1 MSQDDTNPDSEAE
14 EDVQAPPPED
24 TQDTRTTQPRG
35 QAQTTGGQVG
45 QPVETG
51 PSVADMLQRPAIQ
64 DELKYLV
71 ATYALLGVGFGFL
84 GIVIGE
90 VIGGGGIGGAFF
102 DETTLVVVL
111 SVGPVL
117 ALVFGYRLSDVLS
130 DAEDTAL
137 YAAAAV
143 GNAAGYFV
151 MVLIAGILLSSG
163 SGGGT
168 NLGDLLLSGIV
179 LGIVVG
185 AIGAGLALVQRSL
198 G

>member
-1 MSQDDTNPDSEAE
+1 MSQDDANHDSDAA

-24 TQDTRTTQPRG
+24 TQDTQTTQPRG

-51 PSVADMLQRPAIQ
+51 PSVADMLQRPAIK
-64 DELKYLV
+64 DELKYVV

-84 GIVIGE
+84 GIVAGE
-90 VIGGGGIGGAFF
+90 FIGGAFF
-102 DETTLVVVL
+102 GASTLIVVL
-111 SVGPVL
+111 SIGPVT
-117 ALVFGYRLSDVLS
+117 ALVFGYRLSDVLAE
-130 DAEDTAL
+130 AEDTAL

-185 AIGAGLALVQRSL
+185 AIAAGLALVQRSL

>member
-1 MSQDDTNPDSEAE
+1 MSQDDTSRDSEAE
-14 EDVQAPPPED
+14 DGVQAPPPED
-24 TQDTRTTQPRG
+24 G
-35 QAQTTGGQVG
+35 QAQTHEGAQPTGGQVG
-45 QPVETG
+45 QPVQTG

-64 DELKYLV
+64 DQLKYVV

-84 GIVIGE
+84 GIVAGE
-90 VIGGGGIGGAFF
+90 FIGGGGIGGAFF
-102 DETTLVVVL
+102 GASTLLVVL

-117 ALVFGYRLSDVLS
+117 ALVFGFRLSDVLAE
-130 DAEDTAL
+130 AEDTAL
-137 YAAAAV
+137 YAATAV

-185 AIGAGLALVQRSL
+185 AIAAGLALVQRSL

>member
-24 TQDTRTTQPRG
+24 TQPRG
-35 QAQTTGGQVG
+35 QAQPTGGQVG

-71 ATYALLGVGFGFL
+71 ATYSLLGVGFGFL

-117 ALVFGYRLSDVLS
+117 ALVFGYRLSDVLA

-185 AIGAGLALVQRSL
+185 AIAAGLALVQRSL